1 MNRMHEVAR
10 ELALPAMAMI
20 VLMAAPL
27 PAIAQPPSAKP
38 SPSPVAKPSPKATAS
53 PIAPPASGAPHT
65 LPNVTLR
72 DRTGRKVALSKY
84 LGKKPILLYL
94 YNVPA
99 ERTAADLQNL
109 QAQMDNQGLQAIAI
123 HGDRSRRERAQQQFL
138 TVAIAYPVLLDS
150 GTVAAF
156 YGVTSDPT
164 AILIGPDGIEVKRWT
179 GFDSVDK
186 LSGDLKA
193 AIQTLPTPPQPPR

>member
-1 MNRMHEVAR
+1 MNRIQDLTR
-10 ELALPAMAMI
+10 QLALPALAMI
-20 VLMAAPL
+20 ALLTTPV
-27 PAIAQPPSAKP
+27 PALAQPSAAKP
-38 SPSPVAKPSPKATAS
+38 STSPLTKPSPKPTDS
-53 PIAPPASGAPHT
+53 PISPPASGAPHA

-109 QAQMDNQGLQAIAI
+109 QAQMDNQGVQAIAI

-150 GTVAAF
+150 GTVAIY

-186 LSGDLKA
+186 LSGELKA